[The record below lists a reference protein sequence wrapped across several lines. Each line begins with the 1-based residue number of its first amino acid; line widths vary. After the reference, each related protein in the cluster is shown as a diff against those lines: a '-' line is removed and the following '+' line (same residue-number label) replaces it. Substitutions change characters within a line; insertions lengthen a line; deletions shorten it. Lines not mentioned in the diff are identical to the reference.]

1 MPPVIYRHRLLCKK
15 NTEKNK
21 KGICLVGKFPSLL
34 LFLKDDN

>member
-15 NTEKNK
+15 NEKNK